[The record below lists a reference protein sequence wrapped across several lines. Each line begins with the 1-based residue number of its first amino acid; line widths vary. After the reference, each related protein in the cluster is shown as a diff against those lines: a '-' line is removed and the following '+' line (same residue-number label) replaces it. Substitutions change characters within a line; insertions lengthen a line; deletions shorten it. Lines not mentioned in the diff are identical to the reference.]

1 MVQTQ
6 SQLYAQRA
14 YQKVTCVK
22 GRGAEKEAKYRTV
35 ALSFPSLVHT
45 CGLAQA
51 IAFVEVKGKN
61 SGFSEHLDYVLFEIE
76 RKETDEESLVAEKSR
91 TNDLLDYMQLSRQV
105 MTASGWLKRY
115 AEAMLKSEK
124 KE

>member
-1 MVQTQ
+1 MIQTQ

-14 YQKVTCVK
+14 YQKVTAVAAVEE
-22 GRGAEKEAKYRTV
+22 GEEGYGAENQAKYRTV

-51 IAFVEVKGKN
+51 LAFVKAKEEGT
-61 SGFSEHLDYVLFEIE
+61 GFSADLEHVLGLG
-76 RKETDEESLVAEKSR
+76 DLSEKSR
-91 TNDLLDYMQLSRQV
+91 TSDLLDYMQLSRQV
-105 MTASGWLKRY
+105 MVASGWLKRY